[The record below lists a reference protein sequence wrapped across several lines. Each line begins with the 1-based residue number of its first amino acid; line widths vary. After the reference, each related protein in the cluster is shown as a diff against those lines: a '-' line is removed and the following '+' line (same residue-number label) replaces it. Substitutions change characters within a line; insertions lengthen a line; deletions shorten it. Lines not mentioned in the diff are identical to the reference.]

1 MRENDLKLIENKFR
15 DFEEKI
21 ETLKRLENELDSLD
35 SKGFESEVEAIMSK
49 LKSPDKIPE
58 IEKGIEELKEKIALR
73 VPDLSVNRSTSEI
86 SITEGEELDVK
97 IELKNA
103 GKEVAKSVLL
113 SDRFSDGF
121 KIISGD
127 NFWTGDL
134 KQGESKSIEY
144 KIKADKAGK
153 YTIPRL
159 IVKYEDNRG
168 KLYEKSVEPISIE
181 VIPEV
186 APAPKNAYGVVIG
199 IGKYKDEGIPALK
212 YAKEDAIAIY
222 NILTDPKYG
231 NFSKENVKLLLDEQ
245 ATLTEI
251 KSAMGTFLA
260 RNAGEGDMVCI
271 YFAGHGSPE
280 IDPTGKADDNLEKF
294 IVPYDAKKDDLFGY
308 GLSMDTVRK
317 ILDERIVSKRAIF
330 FIDSCYSG
338 EAGGRTFSRPDV
350 VARNVTISEKF
361 LEQLS
366 GEGRIIITASKPDE
380 LSHETDELKHG
391 IFTYYLAEGL
401 KGKADFNEDGVVTVD
416 ELYSYVYKQVEEKAR
431 QLGGTQHPLKK
442 GTIVGEIPLTRCET
456 EEIMRIK
463 ELNSDAHRL
472 FEEEEYED
480 ARERWNEVLKIDSK
494 NAEALAG
501 IEESKKKIEEMEAI
515 LREKQKRLLDLHNS
529 GLPTKEYDEAM
540 VLLKKNPRT
549 YTDFERNIVK
559 YIEELL
565 KGAISI
571 DVYVDTLKLIK
582 ENNKQ

>member
-1 MRENDLKLIENKFR
+1 MRKNDLESIKNKFNEFEKKIEN
-15 DFEEKI
+15 
-21 ETLKRLENELDSLD
+21 LKRLEKELDLID
-35 SKGFESEVEAIMSK
+35 SKRFESEVEAIKSK

-58 IEKGIEELKEKIALR
+58 IENEIEELKRKI
-73 VPDLSVNRSTSEI
+73 
-86 SITEGEELDVK
+86 
-97 IELKNA
+97 
-103 GKEVAKSVLL
+103 
-113 SDRFSDGF
+113 
-121 KIISGD
+121 
-127 NFWTGDL
+127 
-134 KQGESKSIEY
+134 
-144 KIKADKAGK
+144 
-153 YTIPRL
+153 
-159 IVKYEDNRG
+159 
-168 KLYEKSVEPISIE
+168 YEKSVEPVEIE
-181 VIPEV
+181 VISEV

-231 NFSKENVKLLLDEQ
+231 NFPKQNVKLLLDEQ

-260 RNAGEGDMVCI
+260 RNAGEDDMVCI

-280 IDPTGKADDNLEKF
+280 LDPTGKADDKLEKF

-317 ILDERIVSKRAIF
+317 ILDERIESKRAIF

-380 LSHETDELKHG
+380 LSLETDELKHG
-391 IFTYYLAEGL
+391 IFTYYLTEGL
-401 KGKADFNEDGVVTVD
+401 KGKADRNEDGFVTVD
-416 ELYSYVYKQVEEKAR
+416 ELYSYVYEQVTRKAR
-431 QLGGTQHPLKK
+431 QLGGKQHPLKK
-442 GTIVGEIPLTRCET
+442 GTIIGEIPLTRCET
-456 EEIMRIK
+456 EDIMRIK

-472 FEEEEYED
+472 FEEGEYED
-480 ARERWNEVLKIDSK
+480 ARERWNEVLKIDRK

-501 IEESKKKIEEMEAI
+501 IEESKKKIEEMETI
-515 LREKQKRLLDLHNS
+515 LREKQKRLLNLYNS
-529 GLPTKEYDEAM
+529 GLPAKEYDEAM
-540 VLLKKNPRT
+540 ALLKKNPKS
-549 YTDFERNIVK
+549 YTDLERNIVK

-582 ENNKQ
+582 ENYKR

>member
-1 MRENDLKLIENKFR
+1 MRKNDLELIENKF
-15 DFEEKI
+15 DEFEKKI
-21 ETLKRLENELDSLD
+21 ETLNKLEKELDSID
-35 SKGFESEVEAIMSK
+35 SKGFEVEVEAIKSK
-49 LKSPDKIPE
+49 LKSPDKIPL
-58 IEKGIEELKEKIALR
+58 IEKGIEELKEKIH
-73 VPDLSVNRSTSEI
+73 
-86 SITEGEELDVK
+86 
-97 IELKNA
+97 
-103 GKEVAKSVLL
+103 
-113 SDRFSDGF
+113 
-121 KIISGD
+121 
-127 NFWTGDL
+127 
-134 KQGESKSIEY
+134 
-144 KIKADKAGK
+144 
-153 YTIPRL
+153 
-159 IVKYEDNRG
+159 
-168 KLYEKSVEPISIE
+168 EKTAEPIEIE

-186 APAPKNAYGVVIG
+186 VPTPKNAYGVVIG
-199 IGKYKDEGIPALK
+199 IGKYKDEGIPVLK
-212 YAKEDAIAIY
+212 YAKEDAIEIY

-231 NFSKENVKLLLDEQ
+231 NFPKKNVKLLLDAQ

-260 RNAGEGDMVCI
+260 RNAGEDDMVCI

-317 ILDERIVSKRAIF
+317 ILDERIESKRAIF

-401 KGKADFNEDGVVTVD
+401 KGKADFNKDGVVTVD
-416 ELYSYVYKQVEEKAR
+416 ELYSYVYEQVTKKAR
-431 QLGGTQHPLKK
+431 QLGGRQHPLKK

-463 ELNSDAHRL
+463 ELNFNANRL
-472 FEEEEYED
+472 FEEGEYED

-501 IEESKKKIEEMEAI
+501 TEESKKKIEEMEAI
-515 LREKQKRLLDLHNS
+515 LREKQKILLNLHNR
-529 GLPTKEYDEAM
+529 GLPTREYDEAM
-540 VLLKKNPRT
+540 ALLKKNPRT
-549 YTDFERNIVK
+549 YTDIERNIVE

-565 KGAISI
+565 KGDISI

-582 ENNKQ
+582 ENYKR